1 MTNWLLGDIGGT
13 NARFATARKS
23 DHGLVLEKEQTF
35 KAADFETIG
44 DATDAYLR
52 PLDFTITHACFGIA
66 AVAEGD
72 EISFTNSPWILR
84 VQETEQ
90 RLGVDNLH
98 VVNDFYALA
107 KGVSS
112 MAADDFLAVKE
123 GTGDATAPTLVIGPG
138 TGLGQALIFS
148 DGQRSHV
155 IPTEGG
161 HVAFAPGS
169 EEEIEILKFIARS
182 HARVSVERLLSGQGL
197 MNIHQALCDI
207 HAMPEAELEASDI
220 TAAALSKTRPMA
232 ERAVDVF
239 CAILGSSVGDAVLSA
254 GARGGVVLGG
264 GILPKILP
272 IFLQSDF
279 LVRLTDKDHRQFY
292 FDDIP
297 VRLIQKGNPALL
309 GAASIIDEAL

>member
-23 DHGLVLEKEQTF
+23 NHGLVLEKEQTF

-52 PLDFTITHACFGIA
+52 SLDFTITHACFGIA

-72 EISFTNSPWILR
+72 EISFTNSPWVLR

-123 GTGDATAPTLVIGPG
+123 GTGDATAPTLVIGP
-138 TGLGQALIFS
+138 
-148 DGQRSHV
+148 
-155 IPTEGG
+155 GG